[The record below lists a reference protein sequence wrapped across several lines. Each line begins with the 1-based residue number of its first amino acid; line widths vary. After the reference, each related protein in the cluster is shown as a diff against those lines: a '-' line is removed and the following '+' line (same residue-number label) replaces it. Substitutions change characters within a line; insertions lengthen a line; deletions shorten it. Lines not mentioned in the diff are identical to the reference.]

1 MEVTVLVPVRDGA
14 RWLTPTL
21 RSLRRLRAPEGTR
34 VELLFVDDGST
45 DTTAEL
51 LETFA
56 ARDARARVLHL
67 RPSGLVSAL
76 NVGLEQARGVFIAR
90 CDADDAVAPTRLQV
104 QWDAAVARDWDVV
117 GSAIRCFPR
126 ATLTRGLVRYEAWQ
140 NALLGE
146 DEMARERFIE
156 SPLVHPSV
164 LMRRATVLAAG
175 GYEERGWPED
185 WDLWLRLF
193 ARGARFGK
201 VPQVLTAWRDHGSR
215 LTRTAPHCSLEA
227 LSRCRVHHL
236 LEGPL
241 RDRPRIW
248 IAGTGD
254 DGKRLALDLVAAG
267 ATLAG
272 WLDLN
277 PRRLG
282 QRIHG
287 APVMTLEQARPVLGR
302 GAVVLGAVGAP
313 GGRDALRAAMTHT
326 GLVETRDWWC
336 VA

>member
-1 MEVTVLVPVRDGA
+1 MEVTVLVPLRDGA
-14 RWLTPTL
+14 RWLRPTL
-21 RSLRRLRAPEGTR
+21 RSLRRLRAPENAR

-45 DTTAEL
+45 DSTPEL
-51 LETFA
+51 LDTFA
-56 ARDARARVLHL
+56 AHEPRARVLHL
-67 RPSGLVSAL
+67 EPSGLVAAL
-76 NVGLEQARGVFIAR
+76 NVGLENARGLFVAR
-90 CDADDAVAPTRLQV
+90 CDADDAVAPTRLQI
-104 QWDAAVARDWDVV
+104 QWRAALSHGWDVV

-126 ATLTRGLVRYEAWQ
+126 ATLSQGLVRYEAWQ
-140 NALLGE
+140 NALLDG
-146 DEMARERFIE
+146 DAMARERFVE

-164 LMRRATVLAAG
+164 LMRRATVLDAG
-175 GYEERGWPED
+175 GYEEHGWPED

-193 ARGARFGK
+193 SRGARFGK
-201 VPQVLTAWRDHGSR
+201 VPQVLTAWRDHGRR

-236 LEGPL
+236 LSGPL
-241 RDRPRIW
+241 RARPRIW

-254 DGKRLALDLVAAG
+254 DGKRLAQGLVAAG
-267 ATLAG
+267 ASLSG

-287 APVMTLEQARPVLGR
+287 APVMTLEQARPGLGE

-313 GGRDALRAAMTHT
+313 GGRDALRAALTQA
-326 GLVETRDWWC
+326 GLVESRDWWC